1 MNLLLIIQSKR
12 RKENNI
18 CSHTQCGVNQRYM
31 EETEKE
37 EKGKMEK
44 QHNVHFTCVNI
55 QIVIMM
61 MKNRNNIIN

>member
-44 QHNVHFTCVNI
+44 
-55 QIVIMM
+55 
-61 MKNRNNIIN
+61 